1 MRERSPLKSLAA
13 TKRRKNLVA
22 PITSGRTAERG
33 IPMTKT
39 EMFAAIRETL
49 TDAEQ
54 IAFIDHEIELLA
66 KRNANR
72 SSKPTKAQLEKDA
85 QREQIVEFLGE
96 NPSATCAQVAESLG
110 VTLHSATGL
119 LTTLRKAGVVRR
131 DYQGKTPV
139 YSLGSEVAEAE

>member
-1 MRERSPLKSLAA
+1 
-13 TKRRKNLVA
+13 
-22 PITSGRTAERG
+22 
-33 IPMTKT
+33 MTKT
-39 EMFAAIRETL
+39 EMFVAIRENL

-72 SSKPTKAQLEKDA
+72 SSKPSKAQLEKNA

-96 NPSATCAQVAESLG
+96 NPSATCAQVAEALG

-119 LTTLRKAGVVRR
+119 LTTLRKSGLVRR
-131 DYQGKTPV
+131 DYEGKTPV
-139 YSLGSEVAEAE
+139 YSLGSEINAE